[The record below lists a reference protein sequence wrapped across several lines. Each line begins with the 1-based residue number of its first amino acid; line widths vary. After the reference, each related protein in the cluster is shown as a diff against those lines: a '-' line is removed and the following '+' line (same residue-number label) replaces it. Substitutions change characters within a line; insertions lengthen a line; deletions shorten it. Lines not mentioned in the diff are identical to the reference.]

1 MKFYKNI
8 FFHNSPYIFFIKF
21 LLVFTVL
28 YSFFPFYWGITGP
41 GGTIYSSLL
50 AEHFNFIKGFAT
62 ILTKAAQF
70 LLNILGYDTNQK
82 QYNALR
88 IGYSRG
94 IVVNPSCLGWG
105 VMSFWAAFVYANVGP
120 WKHKV
125 KWIITGLTSIILLNI
140 FRIALIALAN
150 HLKWDVITHLDHHQT
165 FNIASYGCVFI
176 LMYWY
181 ITIQKKYERFIIAP
195 LQGKDKLSTV

>member
-1 MKFYKNI
+1 MKFYKHI
-8 FFHNSPYIFFIKF
+8 FSTNSPYIFFIKF
-21 LLVFTVL
+21 LLLFTIL

-41 GGTIYSSLL
+41 GGSIYSSIL

-62 ILTKAAQF
+62 FLTKAAKL
-70 LLNILGYDTNQK
+70 LLNISGYDTNQR

-105 VMSFWAAFVYANVGP
+105 VMSFWVAFVYANTGS
-120 WKHKV
+120 WQHKA
-125 KWIITGLTSIILLNI
+125 KWILTGVCSIIFLNI

-150 HLKWDVITHLDHHQT
+150 HLNWGVITHLDHHQT
-165 FNIASYGCVFI
+165 FNVASYGCVFI

-181 ITIQKKYERFIIAP
+181 ITVQKKYERIIIGP
-195 LQGKDKLSTV
+195 LEGNDKFSTI